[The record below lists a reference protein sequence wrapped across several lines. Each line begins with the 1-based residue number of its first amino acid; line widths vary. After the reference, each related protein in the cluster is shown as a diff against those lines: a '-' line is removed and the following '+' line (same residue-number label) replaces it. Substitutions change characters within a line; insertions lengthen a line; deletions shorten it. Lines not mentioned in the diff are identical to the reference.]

1 MSIEEFQI
9 VAFSQNDAPSPNDIL
24 KIFLSQHIHTIKTE
38 STHAI
43 SCEFSLE
50 NSTTK
55 KIMMISVPDITRT
68 YEGLTDASFYFI
80 FVHLQNANCKKYFES
95 ICSYINKY
103 CDLNKKIFIFGVLND
118 DFFEKIISKEMA
130 KKIMNEKF
138 GKNVNFQYYEIN
150 IKNKKEIGDIIFN
163 IFFKK
168 NLSQKKEILTDKKNK
183 VGVKAHPCFSCV
195 FF

>member
-1 MSIEEFQI
+1 
-9 VAFSQNDAPSPNDIL
+9 
-24 KIFLSQHIHTIKTE
+24 
-38 STHAI
+38 
-43 SCEFSLE
+43 
-50 NSTTK
+50 
-55 KIMMISVPDITRT
+55 
-68 YEGLTDASFYFI
+68 
-80 FVHLQNANCKKYFES
+80 
-95 ICSYINKY
+95 
-103 CDLNKKIFIFGVLND
+103 
-118 DFFEKIISKEMA
+118 MA

>member
-9 VAFSQNDAPSPNDIL
+9 VAFSPNDAPSPNDIL
-24 KIFLSQHIHTIKTE
+24 KIFLSQYIHSIKTE

-68 YEGLTDASFYFI
+68 YDGLTDVSFYFI
-80 FVHLQNANCKKYFES
+80 FVHLQNANCKKNLES
-95 ICSYINKY
+95 ICSYISKY
-103 CDLNKKIFIFGVLND
+103 CDLNKKIFVFGVLND
-118 DFFEKIISKEMA
+118 NFFEKIISKEMV
-130 KKIMNEKF
+130 KKIINEKL
-138 GKNVNFQYYEIN
+138 GKNVNFQYCEIN
-150 IKNKKEIGDIIFN
+150 IMNKKEIWDFIFN

-168 NLSQKKEILTDKKNK
+168 KEISTDKKK
-183 VGVKAHPCFSCV
+183 EVGHKAHSCI
-195 FF
+195 FY